1 MTEAISALRFDPSLP
16 VWLLCVLAVLCVVSA
31 GVGVWR
37 RARGA
42 WLRAAGFAVVLA
54 WLAGPML
61 VRETRQG
68 LANIALL
75 VVDRSAS
82 MQVGDRAAVAEQ
94 ARQSVQAQAARLPGM
109 ELRTVDVPAAGHD
122 GTLLWASVRQAL
134 AEIPPARLAGVIAI
148 TDGMA
153 HDLPAAMPPDWAA
166 APLHALIP
174 AKGEE
179 WDRRVR
185 VIEAP
190 SYGIVGHTL
199 ELRVAVEDVG
209 HGAPDPGGLATL
221 TIQRDGDTPE
231 TRQVTVGEVQTV
243 PVDITRAGTILI
255 RLATE
260 PQPGEASPL
269 NDQAVVQIRGVRD
282 RLRVLLVSGEP
293 NQGERIWRRLLKS
306 DPAVDLVHFTILRP
320 PEKDDTTPLNELAL
334 IAFPT
339 RELFQDKLAGFDLI
353 ILDRFTDRGILPH
366 LYLRNIA
373 DYVRHG
379 GALLLVAGPEF
390 ATPASLDQTPLA
402 SVLPAHA
409 PMSAEGVVDGAFRPA
424 VTPLGAR
431 HPVTQ
436 GLTGANDPS
445 KAGAEATWGPWYRA
459 IDAEDVQGQVLM
471 TGPPGLGPDARPL
484 LILNHV
490 DQGRAALLMSDQSWL
505 WSRGHMGGGPQAE
518 LLRRVAHWLMKEPE
532 LEEERLSAHIETLP
546 GASSAELVVER
557 RSVTGATAMPVTI
570 TPPAGPKQTI
580 ALEQASPGL
589 AFGRLALTGAAAQSG
604 VWQASDG
611 THVAFA
617 AAGQEN
623 PLEFADLRAT
633 AERLHPLLRD
643 SGGGTIWLGRSG
655 PPSVRL
661 VGADSTASGAGWI
674 GLRQR
679 GAHLITGV
687 SSVPLAPA
695 WLALPILLGLLLA
708 GWRREAH

>member
-1 MTEAISALRFDPSLP
+1 MTSAIAALRFDPSLP
-16 VWLLCVLAVLCVVSA
+16 VWLLVVLAFVCLAAA
-31 GVGVWR
+31 GLGVWR

-42 WLRAAGFAVVLA
+42 SLRAAGFAVLVF

-82 MQVGDRAAVAEQ
+82 MQVGDRAALAER
-94 ARQSVQAQAARLPGM
+94 AKAAVQAAAARLPGI
-109 ELRTVDVPAAGHD
+109 ELRTVDVPATGHD
-122 GTLLWASVRQAL
+122 GTPLWATVRQAL
-134 AEIPPARLAGVIAI
+134 AEIPPARLAGIVAI

-153 HDLPAAMPPDWAA
+153 HDLPAKMPAAWDA
-166 APLHALIP
+166 APLHALIT

-190 SYGIVGHTL
+190 GYGIVGHAV
-199 ELRVAVEDVG
+199 ELKVAVEDVG
-209 HGAPDPGGLATL
+209 EGAPAAGGTASL

-231 TRQVTVGEVQTV
+231 TRQVTVGVVQTV
-243 PVDITRAGTILI
+243 PVDITRAGTTLI

-260 PQPGEASPL
+260 PQPGEASPV

-334 IAFPT
+334 IAFPV
-339 RELFQDKLAGFDLI
+339 RELFQDKLSGFDLI

-366 LYLRNIA
+366 LYLRNMA

-409 PMSAEGVVDGAFRPA
+409 PLSAEGVIDGAFRPA
-424 VTPLGAR
+424 VTALGAR
-431 HPVTQ
+431 HPVTE
-436 GLTGANDPS
+436 GLTGANDP
-445 KAGAEATWGPWYRA
+445 AHPGAQAAWGSWYRA
-459 IDAEDVQGQVLM
+459 IAAEDVQGQVLM
-471 TGPPGLGPDARPL
+471 TGPDAHPL

-505 WSRGHMGGGPQAE
+505 WSRGHDGGGPQAE
-518 LLRRVAHWLMKEPE
+518 MLRRIAHWLMKEPE
-532 LEEERLSAHIETLP
+532 LEEEQLSARIE
-546 GASSAELVVER
+546 SSQGGHG
-557 RSVTGATAMPVTI
+557 RS
-570 TPPAGPKQTI
+570 
-580 ALEQASPGL
+580 
-589 AFGRLALTGAAAQSG
+589 AFGRTAVGDRHDCDARDRDAALRGETHAGAGANGAGACQREPADQRQCRAKRGVAGGRWHPYRLRRRGAGQPAGKFRPAGYRRAAAPADTGDGWWHGLARCVRCAGGAAR
-604 VWQASDG
+604 W
-611 THVAFA
+611 
-617 AAGQEN
+617 
-623 PLEFADLRAT
+623 
-633 AERLHPLLRD
+633 
-643 SGGGTIWLGRSG
+643 
-655 PPSVRL
+655 
-661 VGADSTASGAGWI
+661 
-674 GLRQR
+674 
-679 GAHLITGV
+679 
-687 SSVPLAPA
+687 
-695 WLALPILLGLLLA
+695 
-708 GWRREAH
+708 